1 MIQNGCIVS
10 QGCAPVNS
18 RSRNHVLPTC
28 SIIRCASRMSANVA
42 ASKIRSFSRHNLE
55 CKSSFPRGMTFS
67 NVFAAPSLRLSEGQ
81 NLLFRSFPAL
91 PQLRKSNMVP
101 RASSKDVPTSF
112 RYPPMTKKPQWWWR
126 SLTWMYAETAYNL
139 HPFLECFEFYTYPF
153 LMAIGSLP
161 SWFLMAY
168 FFVAYLGIV
177 RRKEWPHFFRFHV
190 VMGMLLEI
198 ALQVIGTVSRWMPLS
213 LYWGKF
219 GMHFWTA
226 VSFGY
231 LFTVLESIRCALVG
245 MYADIPFICD
255 AAYIQIPYD

>member
-126 SLTWMYAETAYNL
+126 SLA
-139 HPFLECFEFYTYPF
+139 C
-153 LMAIGSLP
+153 LP
-161 SWFLMAY
+161 
-168 FFVAYLGIV
+168 YL
-177 RRKEWPHFFRFHV
+177 
-190 VMGMLLEI
+190 
-198 ALQVIGTVSRWMPLS
+198 MPLHRHGCM
-213 LYWGKF
+213 LRQHIIF
-219 GMHFWTA
+219 THFWNALNSTRT
-226 VSFGY
+226 
-231 LFTVLESIRCALVG
+231 LFLWQLGACLAGFSWHTFLLRILEL
-245 MYADIPFICD
+245 
-255 AAYIQIPYD
+255 

>member
-1 MIQNGCIVS
+1 MSLKSVHGQYKRILHCQTSRIHHRDAF
-10 QGCAPVNS
+10 QGMA
-18 RSRNHVLPTC
+18 
-28 SIIRCASRMSANVA
+28 
-42 ASKIRSFSRHNLE
+42 
-55 CKSSFPRGMTFS
+55 FS
-67 NVFAAPSLRLSEGQ
+67 NVFAASSLRLSEGQ
-81 NLLFRSFPAL
+81 NLLFRSFPGL
-91 PQLRKSNMVP
+91 PKLAKSNMVT
-101 RASSKDVPTSF
+101 RASKDVPTSF

-126 SLTWMYAETAYNL
+126 SLACLPYLMPLHETWMYAETAYNL

-213 LYWGKF
+213 LYWGKM

-231 LFTVLESIRCALVG
+231 LFTVLECIRCALVG